1 MFQSALRLNLEKKL
15 HFCKHLW
22 QKIRNKQNNYQ
33 FLTFLTFLVLVFLSA
48 GRLRLSSIFPAS
60 SILFFEAIFTLV
72 PSSSLNISSCLS
84 QAFMIFLS
92 SFYSYDSTETKS
104 LRSISSLRG
113 MRGTVGKAY
122 LIGRGV

>member
-1 MFQSALRLNLEKKL
+1 MFESALRLNLEKNCISVNI
-15 HFCKHLW
+15 FGMN
-22 QKIRNKQNNYQ
+22 IRNKQNYYQ

-48 GRLRLSSIFPAS
+48 GRFRLSSIFPAS
-60 SILFFEAIFTLV
+60 SILFLEVIFTLV